1 MNAADFALPAHLAA
15 LQSLIERCPTAE
27 GRKVLIVAAGC
38 AEAITGDEAH
48 LLITAHQLETA

>member
-1 MNAADFALPAHLAA
+1 MNASDFTLPDHLRALEGLV
-15 LQSLIERCPTAE
+15 ERCPTAE
-27 GRKVLIVAAGC
+27 GRKLLIVAAGC